1 MTTAAVEEYLAAV
14 ATRYRAAS
22 KRRKGQLLD
31 EICATTGLHRKSIIR
46 RLGRSPAR
54 ARRRRGRPR
63 RYGPEVAAALVPL
76 WELSDRLCGKLLAPL
91 LPQLLA
97 ALERHGELRLSPS
110 RRAAL
115 EALSPA
121 TIDRMLRPHRP
132 PRRGAGPRAGGP
144 TATLRAQVPLRTFG
158 EWRGVAPGAL
168 QADLVLHSGAR
179 THGFYLTT
187 VVAVDVATGWTELQP
202 VRGMGK
208 QRVGTAVHHLRQRMP
223 FPVQSLHTDNGGEF
237 LNHLL
242 VPWCRREGIHFT
254 RGRGSQKNDQAW
266 VEQRNWLAVLRRVG
280 YERYASR
287 AAYAQLEALY
297 PPAVSAAHLPA
308 THAQARGHGAA
319 RGHRAQAV
327 RRDPNALA
335 TRACHRGAH
344 QRPASHPGGRGRRAQ
359 SRQPSAPDRP
369 CLDTLWALADDARSS
384 ARRRAGLLTY

>member
-1 MTTAAVEEYLAAV
+1 MTAAAIEEYLAAV

-31 EICATTGLHRKSIIR
+31 EMCATTGLHRKSVIR
-46 RLGRSPAR
+46 RLGRRPAR

-91 LPQLLA
+91 LPELLA
-97 ALERHGELRLSPS
+97 ALERHGELRVPPAC
-110 RRAAL
+110 RAAL

-121 TIDRMLRPHRP
+121 TIDRLLRPHRL
-132 PRRGAGPRAGGP
+132 PRRRVGPRAGGP
-144 TATLRAQVPLRTFG
+144 AATLRAQVPLRTFG
-158 EWRGVAPGAL
+158 EWRDVTPGAV

-202 VRGMGK
+202 VWGMGK

-223 FPVQSLHTDNGGEF
+223 FPVHSLHTDNGGEF
-237 LNHLL
+237 LNHVL

-254 RGRGSQKNDQAW
+254 RGRSYQKNDQAW
-266 VEQRNWLAVLRRVG
+266 VEQRNWLAVRRRVG

-287 AAYAQLEALY
+287 AAYAQLQALY
-297 PPAVSAAHLPA
+297 PLLCQQLNFLRPMRKLVGKARHGARVRKSYDAAQTPYQRVLAAGVLTP
-308 THAQARGHGAA
+308 AQAHTLAAEVAALNPARLARQIDHG
-319 RGHRAQAV
+319 
-327 RRDPNALA
+327 
-335 TRACHRGAH
+335 
-344 QRPASHPGGRGRRAQ
+344 
-359 SRQPSAPDRP
+359 
-369 CLDTLWALADDARSS
+369 LDTLWALADDARGSERHH
-384 ARRRAGLLTY
+384 AR